1 MLRVDTSKFK
11 KTIQPNPGEI
21 MEKLKNILPAHLKQR
36 MMDIKEW
43 VTK

>member
-11 KTIQPNPGEI
+11 KTIQPSPGEI
-21 MEKLKNILPAHLKQR
+21 MDKLKTTLPSHLKQR
-36 MMDIKEW
+36 MLDIKEW